1 MQECRV
7 CGLLF
12 LDSVSCPGCGSRSN
26 LVLDAK
32 GEGIQTVLKRGGIPG
47 LDRFEESMAEI
58 ISDGDDSFAP
68 DSDNIATSLPFGLGG
83 VSARPESTLPF
94 GIGSNPQM
102 GFEYEPLQFEDI
114 DETNGSDADVVANSE
129 DDDAISEP
137 PHDEP
142 SSTDSPATP
151 SPSPQSSPVKVEA
164 TIVAPQASEPE
175 TPSKPTKVLAVPIPQ
190 SPQEG
195 HTTSSA
201 PVSATPEALNLPA
214 PADEEIS
221 TPMHEDSDVVI
232 HDFSQDSMFTEMVVN
247 LDDLAEP
254 VSASQVFNPEGNDDE
269 GRDPQIF
276 PSRAMLVNTEGNPQ
290 LSELVT
296 QGFNAMSE
304 ANWQVATKTFQTIVK
319 SQPQNPAAM
328 NNYGVAMLRRAV
340 ATVNEQDPFGILSG
354 VDSHFEG
361 AIMALRQAAKIDS
374 TETDVLFNLA
384 SALCSSGRFDKAV
397 RIFDVYLDRSGE
409 RADGYN
415 GKAVALIGLGQHN
428 EALIALRKAQSID
441 PDNPIINANLSRI
454 SA

>member
-32 GEGIQTVLKRGGIPG
+32 GEGIQSVLKRGGIPG

-58 ISDGDDSFAP
+58 ISDADDSFAP
-68 DSDNIATSLPFGLGG
+68 VGEKVATSLPFGLGG

-102 GFEYEPLQFEDI
+102 GFEYEPLEFEI
-114 DETNGSDADVVANSE
+114 VDETNGSHANVAANNE
-129 DDDAISEP
+129 DEGAISEP
-137 PHDEP
+137 SHEES
-142 SSTDSPATP
+142 SSTDPPAP
-151 SPSPQSSPVKVEA
+151 SPSSPSPPVKVEA
-164 TIVAPQASEPE
+164 TIVAPLSSEPAA
-175 TPSKPTKVLAVPIPQ
+175 TSQPTKVVAVPLPQ
-190 SPQEG
+190 SSPDS
-195 HTTSSA
+195 HATSSA
-201 PVSATPEALNLPA
+201 PVSATPEALNLST

-254 VSASQVFNPEGNDDE
+254 VSASQVFNPEGSSDE
-269 GRDPQIF
+269 GGDPQIF

-296 QGFNAMSE
+296 QGFNAMNE
-304 ANWQVATKTFQTIVK
+304 ANWQVATKSFQTIVK
-319 SQPQNPAAM
+319 SMPQNPAAM
-328 NNYGVAMLRRAV
+328 NNYGVAMLQRAV
-340 ATVNEQDPFGILSG
+340 ATVNDQDPFGILSG

-384 SALCSSGRFDKAV
+384 SALCSSGRYDKAV

-409 RADGYN
+409 MADGYN

-428 EALIALRKAQSID
+428 EALIALRKAQSIE
-441 PDNPIINANLSRI
+441 PDNSIINANLSRV

>member
-58 ISDGDDSFAP
+58 ISDADDSFAP
-68 DSDNIATSLPFGLGG
+68 VGEKIATSLPFGLSG

-102 GFEYEPLQFEDI
+102 GFEYEPLEFEVI
-114 DETNGSDADVVANSE
+114 DETNGSNADVAGNSE
-129 DDDAISEP
+129 NDDAISEP
-137 PHDEP
+137 PHDES
-142 SSTDSPATP
+142 SSTETPATP
-151 SPSPQSSPVKVEA
+151 PPSPQSPPVKVEA
-164 TIVAPQASEPE
+164 TIVAPFSSEPV
-175 TPSKPTKVLAVPIPQ
+175 TPSQPTKVLAVPIPQ
-190 SPQEG
+190 STQDD

-201 PVSATPEALNLPA
+201 PVSAPEALNLPA

-254 VSASQVFNPEGNDDE
+254 VSASQVFNPEGNEDE
-269 GRDPQIF
+269 GGDLQTF
-276 PSRAMLVNTEGNPQ
+276 PSRAMLVDTEGNSQ

-296 QGFNAMSE
+296 QGFNAMNE

-328 NNYGVAMLRRAV
+328 NNYGVAMLQRAV

-428 EALIALRKAQSID
+428 EALIALRKAQSIE
-441 PDNPIINANLSRI
+441 PDDAIISANLSRV